1 MAYKNT
7 DVQILS
13 ERNYISLNVIKARGE
28 NCSLK

>member
-1 MAYKNT
+1 MACKNT
-7 DVQILS
+7 DVHILS